1 VEKHLTVLGILHVVF
16 SALGLCA
23 AAVVFLAV
31 AGGSLLSG
39 DQTAMSIGVGVGTLV
54 AGFIAGVSVPG
65 LIAGVGILKHKP
77 WSRILMLIVGVL
89 HLINIPFGTILGG
102 YTIWV
107 LVQDDSIRLLSA
119 PPQSVTI

>member
-1 VEKHLTVLGILHVVF
+1 MEKHLTVLGILHVVF
-16 SALGLCA
+16 SALGLCV
-23 AAVVFLAV
+23 AAVVFVAV

-39 DQTAMSIGVGVGTLV
+39 DQTAMSIGVGIGTLV
-54 AGFIAGVSVPG
+54 AGFIAAVSVPG

-77 WSRILMLIVGVL
+77 WSRILALIVGVL

-119 PPQSVTI
+119 PPQSVTL

>member
-1 VEKHLTVLGILHVVF
+1 MEKHLTVLGILHVVF

-23 AAVVFLAV
+23 AAVVFVAV

-119 PPQSVTI
+119 PPQTATL